1 MALLTGFLDPEDD
14 FWVDDLY
21 DMDDAQ
27 LRSEAER
34 YTRIAKK
41 YEQTKNKQSLGESR
55 LSYQFAYL
63 RYKEVLKIL
72 ESKSDDTV

>member
-1 MALLTGFLDPEDD
+1 MTLLQGFLDPEDD

-27 LRSEAER
+27 LRKEAER

-41 YEQTKNKQSLGESR
+41 YEQMKDKRKLGEQR

-63 RYKEVLKIL
+63 RHREALKLL
-72 ESKSDDTV
+72 EARSE